1 MKFKTI
7 IGGTEAEALVKFHW
21 LAEADFDDA
30 VIDITYNYP
39 VWKNGFWK
47 NGTWKYGIWKYGTW
61 KNGTWKNGF
70 WKNGTWENGFWK
82 DGFWRGG
89 RMWSNANQIYEI
101 VEYKDGKFTVIS

>member
-21 LAEADFDDA
+21 LAEADFEDA
-30 VIDITYNYP
+30 VIDITYNYL
-39 VWKNGFWK
+39 VWKNGVWE
-47 NGTWKYGIWKYGTW
+47 Y
-61 KNGTWKNGF
+61 
-70 WKNGTWENGFWK
+70 GTWEN
-82 DGFWRGG
+82 GFWRGG

>member
-21 LAEADFDDA
+21 LAEADFEDA

-39 VWKNGFWK
+39 VWE
-47 NGTWKYGIWKYGTW
+47 
-61 KNGTWKNGF
+61 NGTWKNGV
-70 WKNGTWENGFWK
+70 WKDGTWENGTWEN
-82 DGFWRGG
+82 GFWRGG